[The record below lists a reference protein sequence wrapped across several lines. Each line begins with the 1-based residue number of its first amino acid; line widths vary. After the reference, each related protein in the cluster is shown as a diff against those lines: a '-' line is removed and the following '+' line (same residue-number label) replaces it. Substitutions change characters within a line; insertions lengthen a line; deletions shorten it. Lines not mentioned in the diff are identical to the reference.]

1 MSDQN
6 KDQLC
11 RFLFKE
17 LGIRGEIITLD
28 TTFQDALALH
38 HYPTVVAEQLGQALA
53 ASLLLSATLKFDGSL
68 ILQIQGDGPITL
80 LVAQANKQQHVRG
93 LAHWRDEIQSGNLS
107 SLVANGKLVIT
118 LKPSKGQAYQ
128 GIVNL
133 EGETLSNA
141 LESYFEQ
148 SEQLKTR
155 LWFAVNENKAVGF
168 LLQEL
173 PAQAGEQIDWER
185 VEMLAD
191 TVTNDELLHLT
202 PENILHRLFHE
213 ESVTLYEP
221 QTVQFKCDC
230 SRKKVEAGLLTVGY
244 EELISLLEEKGHVET
259 HCDFCNQPYSFD
271 AIDIEQLF
279 HPGATDEPIVRH

>member
-1 MSDQN
+1 
-6 KDQLC
+6 
-11 RFLFKE
+11 
-17 LGIRGEIITLD
+17 
-28 TTFQDALALH
+28 
-38 HYPTVVAEQLGQALA
+38 
-53 ASLLLSATLKFDGSL
+53 
-68 ILQIQGDGPITL
+68 
-80 LVAQANKQQHVRG
+80 
-93 LAHWRDEIQSGNLS
+93 
-107 SLVANGKLVIT
+107 
-118 LKPSKGQAYQ
+118 
-128 GIVNL
+128 
-133 EGETLSNA
+133 
-141 LESYFEQ
+141 
-148 SEQLKTR
+148 
-155 LWFAVNENKAVGF
+155 
-168 LLQEL
+168 
-173 PAQAGEQIDWER
+173 
-185 VEMLAD
+185 MLAD